1 MLVGHQHQDVR
12 PCLSIYVDN
21 AREVTAGLGD
31 DKAAGDRQVLFSEAI
46 GGDLRCP
53 DRTNGDIGSP
63 DRAGGNLR
71 CPNRIEREVHARYGA
86 VDNVRRI
93 DAWRD
98 LALRFGPMGW
108 RPEQKHED
116 AKQKCKTRE
125 TRHKLLRCHGG
136 YLHDAEW

>member
-12 PCLSIYVDN
+12 PCLSIYVDHAGIAPLEVIKWATRNGGALTGIPVVTDRLKRCAN

-53 DRTNGDIGSP
+53 DRTNGDLGSP

-71 CPNRIEREVHARYGA
+71 CP
-86 VDNVRRI
+86 
-93 DAWRD
+93 
-98 LALRFGPMGW
+98 
-108 RPEQKHED
+108 RPH
-116 AKQKCKTRE
+116 
-125 TRHKLLRCHGG
+125 
-136 YLHDAEW
+136 